1 MTTKLPVISCSISDS
16 SDYDYMLDSAIH
28 NTLGTI
34 WKWAD
39 EQGINISFEKS
50 VDDDGSP
57 MTLQL
62 KVHALLEEPTH
73 RALFKLSFNELPYT
87 QFSMKEMYPCFIKR

>member
-1 MTTKLPVISCSISDS
+1 MTTKLPVISCSIADS
-16 SDYDYMLDSAIH
+16 SDYDHMLDNAIH
-28 NTLGTI
+28 NTLGAI

-50 VDDDGSP
+50 IDNNLST
-57 MTLQL
+57 MALQL
-62 KVHALLEEPTH
+62 KVNALLEEPTH

-87 QFSMKEMYPCFIKR
+87 QFSMKELNPIFIKR